1 MMAEGRWKILFFSKR
16 SKRLCSFSWRKKKE
30 PKEHPPLPILSL
42 YGEAQTQNCRNRQFW
57 VRFGI
62 AGRRDGFLTRLQAGP
77 LMVRAY
83 LSVRATGGAVFFPMR
98 GENTRERWSP
108 FKGEGDGGC
117 SKIQKK
123 NFWIFFWYF
132 AHLIVLWAHSKI
144 LSFENTKEKF
154 FDFLLVF
161 CSLNRIFEASLE
173 GTFAR
178 KWKEN
183 KFFFCILLTYSYL
196 CEMN

>member
-1 MMAEGRWKILFFSKR
+1 M
-16 SKRLCSFSWRKKKE
+16 
-30 PKEHPPLPILSL
+30 
-42 YGEAQTQNCRNRQFW
+42 
-57 VRFGI
+57 RFGI

-132 AHLIVLWAHSKI
+132 AHLIV
-144 LSFENTKEKF
+144 
-154 FDFLLVF
+154 
-161 CSLNRIFEASLE
+161 SLNLDKVEIRLHLGKTQIKFGFSLNLDKFLTLKNENIFPFSLLNRN
-173 GTFAR
+173 FAL
-178 KWKEN
+178 
-183 KFFFCILLTYSYL
+183 ILRNELTRFKDYG
-196 CEMN
+196 

>member
-1 MMAEGRWKILFFSKR
+1 MDDVRWKILFFSKR

-42 YGEAQTQNCRNRQFW
+42 YGEAQTQNCRNRQFF

-117 SKIQKK
+117 SKRCKM
-123 NFWIFFWYF
+123 
-132 AHLIVLWAHSKI
+132 ADV
-144 LSFENTKEKF
+144 
-154 FDFLLVF
+154 
-161 CSLNRIFEASLE
+161 
-173 GTFAR
+173 
-178 KWKEN
+178 
-183 KFFFCILLTYSYL
+183 
-196 CEMN
+196 